1 MIVRDPVDCKECDTT
16 YCQACAQ
23 EIISRRNRCPKKCSG
38 NQILEVKKVNRFVK
52 ELLSEAK
59 FKCDIG

>member
-23 EIISRRNRCPKKCSG
+23 EIIQRKNRCPKKCSG
-38 NQILEVKKVNRFVK
+38 NWIL
-52 ELLSEAK
+52 
-59 FKCDIG
+59 

>member
-23 EIISRRNRCPKKCSG
+23 EIIQRENTCPKKCSV
-38 NQILEVKKVNRFVK
+38 NQILEVKKVNRLVK

-59 FKCDIG
+59 FKCNNE